1 MTHVAG
7 FAATLVAAL
16 AFATAAGA
24 PTPDAAKRVAA
35 TGIAPG
41 DVDVPSA
48 DKLMGAGVTVLDV
61 RTAEEFGAGH
71 LPGALNIPF
80 DEVAKRHAE
89 VGPPTTPVLVYCKS
103 GRRSAV
109 AVKELKKAGFNAIYD
124 MKAYDAWAEVHGKK

>member
-1 MTHVAG
+1 MTHLTGV
-7 FAATLVAAL
+7 AATFVAAL
-16 AFATAAGA
+16 AFATAAAA
-24 PTPDAAKRVAA
+24 PAPDAAKQVAA

-41 DVDVPSA
+41 YVDVPSA
-48 DKLMGAGVTVLDV
+48 DKLMAAGVTVLDV

-109 AVKELKKAGFNAIYD
+109 AAQELRKAGFGAIYD
-124 MKAYDAWAEVHGKK
+124 MKAYDAWAAAHGKK